1 MASLGIPFMDDEFWK
16 YFSFASK
23 YSDLQKVYESVKN
36 YSSFLNEDEY
46 SLLIIHDT
54 VQSEWTNQRGI
65 WERILNVN

>member
-36 YSSFLNEDEY
+36 YSSFLNEEEY

-54 VQSEWTNQRGI
+54 V
-65 WERILNVN
+65 